1 MKKRWTLLL
10 LLAFPVMMA
19 SAQVKG
25 NLSASTKM
33 FLQRYQSGVVRKAPA
48 KRDRGDLQ
56 LGMAE
61 ADSHVLLPETET
73 RGGKDYVPAFI
84 RIANTSMDRLPA
96 LGVLVDSRFDGFVSG
111 RIPVDK
117 LEAVAALE
125 GVSEVSVSTV
135 AEVETDQ
142 GRQKTGVWDAI
153 NNTSLA
159 QGLGLQQPY
168 TGKGVVVGIID
179 SGIDFN
185 HSAFKD

>member
-1 MKKRWTLLL
+1 
-10 LLAFPVMMA
+10 
-19 SAQVKG
+19 
-25 NLSASTKM
+25 M
-33 FLQRYQSGVVRKAPA
+33 FLQRYQSGVVRKAPV

-61 ADSHVLLPETET
+61 GHVLLPETET

-96 LGVLVDSRFDGFVSG
+96 LGVLVDSRFDGFVSA

-142 GRQKTGVWDAI
+142 GSAEDGRLGCHQQHVAGAGPWPAAALHGQWCRSRHHRFRHRLQPFCLQGQGWQHANREGTGRGYEFHGRPA
-153 NNTSLA
+153 
-159 QGLGLQQPY
+159 
-168 TGKGVVVGIID
+168 
-179 SGIDFN
+179 
-185 HSAFKD
+185 